1 MGTDDGSN
9 VRDGD
14 GGIDV
19 NRPEDMGL
27 DWDAIDWVPP
37 RGACTATE
45 ARNLQATQDGD
56 RRRIHSLQKLMLR
69 SWSNTV
75 DPHEPELLDGGIGIH
90 HTTSEWKAC
99 EAAGGHFD
107 GG

>member
-1 MGTDDGSN
+1 
-9 VRDGD
+9 
-14 GGIDV
+14 
-19 NRPEDMGL
+19 
-27 DWDAIDWVPP
+27 
-37 RGACTATE
+37 
-45 ARNLQATQDGD
+45 
-56 RRRIHSLQKLMLR
+56 LR
-69 SWSNTV
+69 SWDNTV